1 LVAIKVS
8 VADLQQV
15 SIVDLLG
22 RDVVKPNQD
31 LLGKNI
37 ASKVVMVTGAGGTEL
52 PATPHSP

>member
-1 LVAIKVS
+1 

-37 ASKVVMVTGAGGTEL
+37 VLVI
-52 PATPHSP
+52 P

>member
-1 LVAIKVS
+1 VRSLPGVAELAQGKVS

-31 LLGKNI
+31 LDE
-37 ASKVVMVTGAGGTEL
+37 TEL
-52 PATPHSP
+52 